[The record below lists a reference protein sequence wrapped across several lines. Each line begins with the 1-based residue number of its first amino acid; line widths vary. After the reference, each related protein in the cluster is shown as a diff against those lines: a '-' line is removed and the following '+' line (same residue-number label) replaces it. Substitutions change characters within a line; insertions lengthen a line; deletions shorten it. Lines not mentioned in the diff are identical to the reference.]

1 MRALFG
7 FLVAALALLAGAG
20 ATVADQQYPTRTITF
35 VVPFS
40 AGGAV
45 DVVGRILAEN
55 ASRALGQP
63 VVVENVT
70 GAGGTI
76 AASRVARAAPDGYTV
91 LVGNL
96 GTQVSSVG
104 NYKNLSYDPQR
115 DFAPVMLAANAPEVL
130 LINKEL
136 PCKTLQEFV
145 AYTKSK
151 GSTVTFGSAGIGS
164 VSHLAYLLYRSLTE
178 SDAVMVPYKGD
189 PQADIDLI
197 PGRLSAAFNQT
208 ILAAP
213 YVSSG
218 KLRALAIAAPQR
230 SSSLPDV
237 PTSTEAGM
245 PELQVNAWTA
255 IFVPKGT
262 PEPVIGRLNAALQ
275 KALEDDAV
283 VKRFASLGVDVPPP
297 EQRAPDAL
305 KRLVSSEF
313 EKWMPLI
320 QSAQNSAKK

>member
-1 MRALFG
+1 MRAIFG

-20 ATVADQQYPTRTITF
+20 AAVADQQYPTRAITF

-45 DVVGRILAEN
+45 DVVARILAEN
-55 ASRALGQP
+55 ASRTLGQP

-76 AASRVARAAPDGYTV
+76 AAARVARAAPDGYTV

-104 NYKNLSYDPQR
+104 NYKNLSYDPRR
-115 DFAPVMLAANAPEVL
+115 DFAPVMLAANAAEVL
-130 LINKEL
+130 LINKDL

-151 GSTVTFGSAGIGS
+151 GRAVTFGSAGIGS
-164 VSHLAYLLYRSLTE
+164 VSHLAYLLYSSLSK

-189 PQADIDLI
+189 PQADTDLI

-208 ILAAP
+208 IVAAP
-213 YVSSG
+213 YVKSG
-218 KLRALAIAAPQR
+218 KLRALAIAAPHR
-230 SSSLPDV
+230 STILPDV
-237 PTSTEAGM
+237 PTAAEAGM

-262 PEPVIGRLNAALQ
+262 PQPVIGRLNAALQ
-275 KALEDDAV
+275 KALDDDAV
-283 VKRFASLGVDVPPP
+283 IKRFAGLGVDVPPP
-297 EQRAPDAL
+297 DQRAPDAL
-305 KRLVSSEF
+305 KQLIDSEF
-313 EKWMPLI
+313 DKWLPLI
-320 QSAQNSAKK
+320 QSAQNSASK